1 MASSKEKRE
10 FNLRI
15 EQLPAALRSLAS
27 DIERGVLA
35 LGGVERALAALRKI
49 ELSAAT
55 EGAGCR
61 VTYKASFR
69 EQSESPSSAENEEA
83 EHEYKEVKKRMKQQ
97 FKAIQESLA
106 LGRMPKRA
114 IVETFTTECAR
125 MTAFPSK
132 GEEDYPIFLD
142 ALRQL
147 RHCMA
152 LGDTPGA
159 WRAVLELAEIKRSC
173 HAKHK

>member
-1 MASSKEKRE
+1 MSAIKEKRE
-10 FNLRI
+10 LNLRI
-15 EQLPAALRSLAS
+15 EQLPLALRSLAS

-49 ELSAAT
+49 ELTAAA
-55 EGAGCR
+55 EGSGYR
-61 VTYKASFR
+61 VTYKAAFR
-69 EQSESPSSAENEEA
+69 EQQEPPESPENEEA
-83 EHEYKEVKKRMKQQ
+83 EQEYKTVKKSMKQQ

-114 IVETFTTECAR
+114 IVEAFTVECAR
-125 MTAFPSK
+125 MTSFPGR
-132 GEEDYPIFLD
+132 GEEDYPAFLD
-142 ALRQL
+142 SLRQL

-159 WRAVLELAEIKRSC
+159 WRAVLELAEIKRTC
-173 HAKHK
+173 HAKYK